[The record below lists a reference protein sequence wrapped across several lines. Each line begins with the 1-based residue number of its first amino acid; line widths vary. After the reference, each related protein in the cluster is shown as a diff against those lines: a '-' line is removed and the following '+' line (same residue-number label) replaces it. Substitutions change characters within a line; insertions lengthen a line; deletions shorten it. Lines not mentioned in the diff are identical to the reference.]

1 MNYRYGTELQRIQ
14 AAQRQAE
21 EYVNTHYTAEEI
33 EKWGWANL
41 VTDLQMEFL
50 KGMLPSQEL
59 AEQLKNQALSAEEP
73 TDE

>member
-1 MNYRYGTELQRIQ
+1 MNYPYRSELARIQ
-14 AAQRQAE
+14 GAQRRAE

-41 VTDLQMEFL
+41 VSDLQMEFL
-50 KGMLPSQEL
+50 EGMLPSQEL

>member
-21 EYVNTHYTAEEI
+21 EYVNTHCTAEEI

-41 VTDLQMEFL
+41 VSDLQMEFL
-50 KGMLPSQEL
+50 EGMLPSQEL